1 MCLKYCLIGNC
12 KKDTYNIIH
21 YVNIVKK
28 IQFFFCLVGH
38 CTANAW
44 NPVPY
49 LTCCA
54 YLVLARESQVVI
66 LKITPYA

>member
-1 MCLKYCLIGNC
+1 MCLKYCLIGTC

-38 CTANAW
+38 CTANA
-44 NPVPY
+44 
-49 LTCCA
+49 
-54 YLVLARESQVVI
+54 
-66 LKITPYA
+66 